1 VFYYTYILES
11 IKDKSFYI
19 GYTSDLKKRFLEHN
33 SGKSKYTKSH
43 MPYKIIH
50 FEAFLNRIDAKK
62 RENYLKSGW
71 GFKSIKNMMSRYFV
85 GK

>member
-1 VFYYTYILES
+1 
-11 IKDKSFYI
+11 
-19 GYTSDLKKRFLEHN
+19 
-33 SGKSKYTKSH
+33 